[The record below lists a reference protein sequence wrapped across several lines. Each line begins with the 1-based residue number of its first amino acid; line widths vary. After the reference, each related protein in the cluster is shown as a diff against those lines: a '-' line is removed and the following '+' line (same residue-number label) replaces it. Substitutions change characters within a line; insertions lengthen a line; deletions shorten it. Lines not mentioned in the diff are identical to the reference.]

1 MLAHD
6 SSKMDVLKEIVPNEA
21 GYRLAVKSWF
31 ENSWFNDIL
40 KALSNSEF
48 QIIVTSD
55 HGR

>member
-40 KALSNSEF
+40 KALSKSEF
-48 QIIVTSD
+48 SNNSYE
-55 HGR
+55 